1 MTIIDGKQT
10 AADIR
15 EEIKGEVSELVK
27 QGKRPPHLVAVLVG
41 NDPASLAYIGNKERL
56 SKKVGFK
63 STLLHFD
70 ENISEADLLKTV
82 DELNRDESVDGYII
96 QLPLPAH
103 INEQKIIMAIEPDK
117 DVDGFHPVNLGK
129 MLVQLSGFLPA
140 TPYGIMELIKRYN
153 IETSGKNVLII
164 GRSLIVGRP
173 LSILMSQKRNGGNAT
188 VTVAHSHTKN
198 IKQLA
203 QQADIIVTALGKAH
217 FLTADMV
224 KEGVVVIDA
233 GINSINDPNTKRGY
247 RLVGDADFENIIKK
261 ASYITPVP
269 GGVGPMT
276 IVMLL
281 KNTLQ
286 AYKLAESRK
295 L

>member
-233 GINSINDPNTKRGY
+233 GINSIDDPNTKRGY

>member
-1 MTIIDGKQT
+1 MRLIDGKQT

-41 NDPASLAYIGNKERL
+41 NDPASMTYVNSKERL
-56 SKKVGFK
+56 AKKIGFD
-63 STLLHFD
+63 STVLRLD
-70 ENISEADLLKTV
+70 ETISEADLLKTV
-82 DELNRDESVDGYII
+82 DELNRDESVDGYIV

-103 INEQKIIMAIEPDK
+103 IDEQKIIMAIDPDK

-129 MLVQLSGFLPA
+129 MLVQLPGFLPA

-173 LSILMSQKRNGGNAT
+173 LSILMSQKREGGNAT
-188 VTVAHSHTKN
+188 VTVAHSRTKN
-198 IKQLA
+198 IKELTLK
-203 QQADIIVTALGKAH
+203 ADIIITALGKAH

-233 GINSINDPNTKRGY
+233 GINSIEAPETKRGY
-247 RLVGDADFENIIKK
+247 RLVGDADFENISKK
-261 ASYITPVP
+261 AAYMTPVP

-276 IVMLL
+276 IAMLL

-286 AYKLAESRK
+286 AYKLVES
-295 L
+295 